1 MVLLLCYYL
10 HKLNTGT
17 MKRLYFF
24 ALMAAA
30 SYGSMLADSPATL
43 GAFFYDDAFSYN
55 VIDED
60 ARTCQVSDWRYTYA
74 KDSVMTIPETAV
86 YNDVTYTVVKVGDKA
101 FNYPPLAKHV
111 VEKIVMPNTIT
122 EIGDNAFCSHQMSVA
137 QFEDLREIVWP
148 SNIKKILST

>member
-1 MVLLLCYYL
+1 
-10 HKLNTGT
+10 

-24 ALMAAA
+24 ALIAAA
-30 SYGSMLADSPATL
+30 SYGNMLADSPANL

-55 VIDED
+55 VIDEN

-101 FNYPPLAKHV
+101 FDYPPLVA
-111 VEKIVMPNTIT
+111 
-122 EIGDNAFCSHQMSVA
+122 ASVA
-137 QFEDLREIVWP
+137 PVKTNLELICTTK
-148 SNIKKILST
+148 N